1 MVWPFKLKSWLA
13 NFDCLFSI
21 GRFSDSREGQGG
33 LVLIIIFW
41 DLRREI

>member
-1 MVWPFKLKSWLA
+1 MVSPFELKSWLA

-21 GRFSDSREGQGG
+21 GVFSDSVEGEGG